1 MKKIIVEFIAVILVL
16 LSTVGVFFGVINKRG
31 REIKGKIELLARA
44 PERGNWYPDTI
55 YAESGKELTIL
66 IRNVDTISHG
76 FYLPDFDIMIE
87 EIKAGEV
94 KEIRFIP
101 DKVGEFPFYC
111 AVWCSNYH
119 MQMRGKLIV
128 K

>member
-1 MKKIIVEFIAVILVL
+1 MKKIILESIAVILVL

-31 REIKGKIELLARA
+31 REIKGKTELLARA

-76 FYLPDFDIMIE
+76 FYLPHFDIMIE

-101 DKVGEFPFYC
+101 DKAGEFPFYC
-111 AVWCSNYH
+111 TVWCSNYH